1 MWFMDK
7 LSFHTKKKR
16 KEKKRKE
23 EEEEEEEEGEDKS
36 SAWLRVLDFGRY
48 LTVTCVIDF
57 STFLFYWNDNQKSW
71 FSGACA
77 LNKLIILNKSN

>member
-16 KEKKRKE
+16 K
-23 EEEEEEEEGEDKS
+23 EEEEEGEDKS